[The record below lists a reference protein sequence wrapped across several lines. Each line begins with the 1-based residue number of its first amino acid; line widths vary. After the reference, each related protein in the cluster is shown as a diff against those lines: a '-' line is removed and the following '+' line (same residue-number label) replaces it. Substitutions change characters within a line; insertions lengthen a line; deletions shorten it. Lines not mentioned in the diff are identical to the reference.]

1 MMKVLFKLAAV
12 AVLAGF
18 AADAASARP
27 LVPAEKRY
35 RPFTADLPPCDSP
48 DVLGLIASR
57 FQQKE
62 SEYWNSALEI
72 KDFDRVHESG
82 LRTNGKD
89 YIPRRYCTA
98 RAGLSDFKH
107 RPVVYTVIE
116 RAGIIGFSWGVEWC
130 VDGLD
135 RNNAYAP
142 ACRAERH

>member
-1 MMKVLFKLAAV
+1 MMKAFLKLAA
-12 AVLAGF
+12 AAILAGC
-18 AADAASARP
+18 AANAAMARP
-27 LVPAEKRY
+27 LVPAENRY
-35 RPFTADLPPCDSP
+35 RPFTADLPACDEAN
-48 DVLGLIASR
+48 VLGTITSR

-62 SEYWNSALEI
+62 SEYWNSTLEI
-72 KDFDRVHESG
+72 KEFDHIRESG
-82 LRTNGKD
+82 FRSNGKD

-98 RAGLSDFKH
+98 RAGMSDLKH

-116 RAGIIGFSWGVEWC
+116 RAGIIGISWGVEWC